1 MAAAT
6 WAVSTTR
13 EGSNSKNQNQVEQEV
28 ERQKKVSNFVYASFP
43 QEILKQIETLQFTDF
58 TLTGHDRKSQIIKLE
73 NQVSPQEVRFNI
85 SEHKDSKGN
94 TVIRD
99 VIEVKSLV
107 TGKYETFANINATDG
122 KLPIGTTA
130 TGNIERGE
138 VYTATITTKIP
149 GLPQL
154 NFQAKELQ
162 KFQCKDQNF
171 SGEQVN
177 LTIIKDKLEREDY
190 VITFKSGNKEEKL
203 GTLSKESVKVGI
215 EQGWL
220 AEKPGQSGQKLQ
232 LEITSIAIG
241 ENAFAIGKTSNGNL
255 VRIDINDKLKN
266 REFKGQ
272 EISVTIISIGSV
284 APRTTSEGIASAV
297 ITKYNQQVQLTQILA
312 KLETNTVQTAYSG
325 DSDRALY
332 QSLINGLTEAASTG
346 YKSIRIESSNNKFLE
361 NFLFCCPREDLK
373 PLHEQAKT
381 LLQQF
386 DKHELSWQHSQINP
400 AYQLARTTAHKLV
413 VHQANFA
420 GSGRRV

>member
-1 MAAAT
+1 M
-6 WAVSTTR
+6 
-13 EGSNSKNQNQVEQEV
+13 
-28 ERQKKVSNFVYASFP
+28 
-43 QEILKQIETLQFTDF
+43 
-58 TLTGHDRKSQIIKLE
+58 
-73 NQVSPQEVRFNI
+73 
-85 SEHKDSKGN
+85 
-94 TVIRD
+94 
-99 VIEVKSLV
+99 
-107 TGKYETFANINATDG
+107 
-122 KLPIGTTA
+122 
-130 TGNIERGE
+130 
-138 VYTATITTKIP
+138 
-149 GLPQL
+149 
-154 NFQAKELQ
+154 
-162 KFQCKDQNF
+162 
-171 SGEQVN
+171 
-177 LTIIKDKLEREDY
+177 
-190 VITFKSGNKEEKL
+190 
-203 GTLSKESVKVGI
+203 
-215 EQGWL
+215 
-220 AEKPGQSGQKLQ
+220 
-232 LEITSIAIG
+232 
-241 ENAFAIGKTSNGNL
+241 
-255 VRIDINDKLKN
+255 KN